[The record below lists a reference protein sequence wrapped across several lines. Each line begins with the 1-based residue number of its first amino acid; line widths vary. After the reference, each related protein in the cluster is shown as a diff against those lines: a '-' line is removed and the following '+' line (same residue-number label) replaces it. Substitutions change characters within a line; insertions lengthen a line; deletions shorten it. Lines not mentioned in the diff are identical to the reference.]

1 MKTIERYKY
10 RAVNIKGR
18 AVRGVLSAL
27 NEVDLYNQLQSGGLE
42 LIQCTSLSKRRTRLL
57 PGFMLGKVK
66 IRDLIQF
73 FIHMEQMQSAGVP
86 LLDALGD
93 IRDGSDSDVMRD
105 MMSEIHRDVRD
116 GSSLSES
123 MEKHTKIFKPL
134 YISLIKAGEDTGDLT
149 SSYLQLEKY
158 LKWMDA
164 MQSKIKKATRYP
176 MVVTVV
182 VIFVVIF
189 MMSFVVPQ
197 IVGFLKYLDI
207 ELPWFTI
214 WLIATSNFFIEP
226 QFYIFYL
233 PIYGSIIVLVVPL
246 AFFGAF
252 IGARNSSEQIAYR
265 IDSLYLR
272 LPVAGNLIRKITIAR
287 YAQTFSALFAS
298 GIDVIKALK
307 ASRETVG
314 NVVLLDAMES
324 VESYV
329 QSGSPLSDSLNAS
342 GEFPSMVVRMVKVG
356 EESGQLSSVL
366 DQVAEFYTK
375 DVDEAIDAL
384 IEMIQ
389 PTLTIILAL
398 IIVWIAAGSLGP
410 IYLNLGNMM
419 DF

>member
-1 MKTIERYKY
+1 M
-10 RAVNIKGR
+10 
-18 AVRGVLSAL
+18 
-27 NEVDLYNQLQSGGLE
+27 YNQLQSGGLE
-42 LIQCTSLSKRRTRLL
+42 LVQCTSLSKRAAKL
-57 PGFMLGKVK
+57 PGLTLNKIK
-66 IRDLIQF
+66 IRDLISF

-86 LLDALGD
+86 LLEALGD
-93 IRDGSDSDVMRD
+93 IRDGSDNDMMRD
-105 MMSEIHRDVRD
+105 IMSEIYRDVRD
-116 GSSLSES
+116 GSSLSEA
-123 MEKHTKIFKPL
+123 MEKHPKIFKPL

-149 SSYLQLEKY
+149 ASYLQLEKY
-158 LKWMDA
+158 LKWVDA

-176 MVVTVV
+176 VIVTVV

-189 MMSFVVPQ
+189 MMSVVVPQ

-226 QFYIFYL
+226 QFSVL
-233 PIYGSIIVLVVPL
+233 GVPIYGTIIVMITPAIIFA
-246 AFFGAF
+246 AFMGV
-252 IGARNSSEQIAYR
+252 RHSSDQAAYR
-265 IDSLYLR
+265 IDSFYLN

-307 ASRETVG
+307 SARETVG
-314 NVVLLDAMES
+314 NLVLLDAMES
-324 VESYV
+324 VETYV
-329 QSGSPLSDSLNAS
+329 QSGSTLSDSLNAS
-342 GEFPSMVVRMVKVG
+342 GEFPSMVVRMVKIG

-384 IEMIQ
+384 IELIQ
-389 PTLTIILAL
+389 PTLTVILAL

>member
-1 MKTIERYKY
+1 MI
-10 RAVNIKGR
+10 
-18 AVRGVLSAL
+18 SAL

-42 LIQCTSLSKRRTRLL
+42 LVQCTSLSKKTTKIPKISLN
-57 PGFMLGKVK
+57 KIK

-93 IRDGSDSDVMRD
+93 IRDGSENDMMRD

-116 GSSLSES
+116 GSSLSEALY
-123 MEKHTKIFKPL
+123 KHPKVFKPL

-149 SSYLQLEKY
+149 ASYLQLEKY
-158 LKWMDA
+158 LKWVDA

-176 MVVTVV
+176 TIVTFVV
-182 VIFVVIF
+182 VFVVIF
-189 MMSFVVPQ
+189 MMSVVVPQ

-226 QFYIFYL
+226 QFHVFGI
-233 PIYGSIIVLVVPL
+233 PIYGTLIFIACPVLL
-246 AFFGAF
+246 FTAF
-252 IGARNSSEQIAYR
+252 IGVRNSSEQMAYR
-265 IDSLYLR
+265 IDSLYLSA
-272 LPVAGNLIRKITIAR
+272 PIAGNLIRKIMIAR

-307 ASRETVG
+307 ASRNTV
-314 NVVLLDAMES
+314 NNMVLLDAMES
-324 VESYV
+324 VENYV
-329 QSGSPLSDSLNAS
+329 QAGSPLSDSFNAS
-342 GEFPSMVVRMVKVG
+342 GEFPSMVVRMVKIG

-389 PTLTIILAL
+389 PALTIILAL
-398 IIVWIAAGSLGP
+398 IIVWIAAGALGP
-410 IYLNLGNMM
+410 IYINLGNMM

>member
-1 MKTIERYKY
+1 VI
-10 RAVNIKGR
+10 
-18 AVRGVLSAL
+18 SAL

-42 LIQCTSLSKRRTRLL
+42 LVQCTSLSKKTTKIPKISLN
-57 PGFMLGKVK
+57 KIK

-93 IRDGSDSDVMRD
+93 IRDGSENDMMRD

-116 GSSLSES
+116 GSSLSEALY
-123 MEKHTKIFKPL
+123 KHPKVFKPL

-149 SSYLQLEKY
+149 ASYLQLEKY
-158 LKWMDA
+158 LKWVDA

-176 MVVTVV
+176 TIVTFVV
-182 VIFVVIF
+182 VFVVIF
-189 MMSFVVPQ
+189 MMSVVVPQ

-226 QFYIFYL
+226 QFHVFGI
-233 PIYGSIIVLVVPL
+233 PIYGTLIFIACPVLL
-246 AFFGAF
+246 FTAF
-252 IGARNSSEQIAYR
+252 IGVRNSSEQMAYR
-265 IDSLYLR
+265 IDSLYLSA
-272 LPVAGNLIRKITIAR
+272 PIAGNLIRKIMIAR

-307 ASRETVG
+307 ASRNTV
-314 NVVLLDAMES
+314 NNMVLLDAMES
-324 VESYV
+324 VENYV
-329 QSGSPLSDSLNAS
+329 QAGSPLSDSFNAS
-342 GEFPSMVVRMVKVG
+342 GEFPSMVVRMVKIG

-389 PTLTIILAL
+389 PALTIILAL
-398 IIVWIAAGSLGP
+398 IIVWIAAGALGP
-410 IYLNLGNMM
+410 IYINLGNMM

>member
-1 MKTIERYKY
+1 VI
-10 RAVNIKGR
+10 
-18 AVRGVLSAL
+18 SAL

-42 LIQCTSLSKRRTRLL
+42 LVQCASLSKKNTKL
-57 PGFMLGKVK
+57 PKFSLNRIKL
-66 IRDLIQF
+66 RDLIQF

-93 IRDGSDSDVMRD
+93 IRDGSENDMMRD

-116 GSSLSES
+116 GSSLSEA
-123 MEKHTKIFKPL
+123 MGKHPKVFKPL
-134 YISLIKAGEDTGDLT
+134 YLSLIKAGEDTGDLT

-158 LKWMDA
+158 LKWLDA

-176 MVVTVV
+176 MIVTFVV
-182 VIFVVIF
+182 VFVVIF
-189 MMSFVVPQ
+189 MMSVVVPQ

-226 QFYIFYL
+226 QLNLFGI
-233 PIYGSIIVLVVPL
+233 PIYGTIVALVLPVF
-246 AFFGAF
+246 FFGAF
-252 IGARNSSEQIAYR
+252 IGVRRSSEQAAYQV
-265 IDSLYLR
+265 DSLYLR
-272 LPVAGNLIRKITIAR
+272 MPVAGNLIRKITIAR

-307 ASRETVG
+307 AARETVS
-314 NVVLLDAMES
+314 NMVLLDAMES
-324 VESYV
+324 VENYV
-329 QSGSPLSDSLNAS
+329 KTGSPLSDSLNAS
-342 GEFPSMVVRMVKVG
+342 GEFPSMVVRMVKIG

-384 IEMIQ
+384 IELIQ

-398 IIVWIAAGSLGP
+398 IIVWIAAGALGP
-410 IYLNLGNMM
+410 IYINLGNMM

>member
-1 MKTIERYKY
+1 MI
-10 RAVNIKGR
+10 
-18 AVRGVLSAL
+18 SAL

-42 LIQCTSLSKRRTRLL
+42 LVQCASLSKKNTKL
-57 PGFMLGKVK
+57 PKFSLNRIKL
-66 IRDLIQF
+66 RDLIQF

-93 IRDGSDSDVMRD
+93 IRDGSENDMMRD

-116 GSSLSES
+116 GSSLSEA
-123 MEKHTKIFKPL
+123 MGKHPKVFKPL
-134 YISLIKAGEDTGDLT
+134 YLSLIKAGEDTGDLT

-158 LKWMDA
+158 LKWLDA

-176 MVVTVV
+176 MIVTFVV
-182 VIFVVIF
+182 VFVVIF
-189 MMSFVVPQ
+189 MMSVVVPQ

-226 QFYIFYL
+226 QLNLFGI
-233 PIYGSIIVLVVPL
+233 PIYGTIVALVLPVF
-246 AFFGAF
+246 FFGAF
-252 IGARNSSEQIAYR
+252 IGVRRSSEQAAYQV
-265 IDSLYLR
+265 DSLYLR
-272 LPVAGNLIRKITIAR
+272 MPVAGNLIRKITIAR

-307 ASRETVG
+307 AARETVS
-314 NVVLLDAMES
+314 NMVLLDAMES
-324 VESYV
+324 VENYV
-329 QSGSPLSDSLNAS
+329 KTGSPLSDSLNAS
-342 GEFPSMVVRMVKVG
+342 GEFPSMVVRMVKIG

-384 IEMIQ
+384 IELIQ

-398 IIVWIAAGSLGP
+398 IIVWIAAGALGP
-410 IYLNLGNMM
+410 IYINLGNMM

>member
-1 MKTIERYKY
+1 VI
-10 RAVNIKGR
+10 
-18 AVRGVLSAL
+18 SAL
-27 NEVDLYNQLQSGGLE
+27 NEVDLYNQLQSGGME
-42 LIQCTSLSKRRTRLL
+42 LVQCSSLSKKNSKL
-57 PGFMLGKVK
+57 PKFSLQKIK
-66 IRDLIQF
+66 IRDLIQL

-93 IRDGSDSDVMRD
+93 IRDGAENDMMRD
-105 MMSEIHRDVRD
+105 MMSEIYRDVRD
-116 GSSLSES
+116 GSSLSEALG
-123 MEKHTKIFKPL
+123 KHPKVFRPL

-158 LKWMDA
+158 LKWVAA

-176 MVVTVV
+176 IITGIVVLL
-182 VIFVVIF
+182 VVIF
-189 MMSFVVPQ
+189 MMSVVVPQ
-197 IVGFLKYLDI
+197 IVGFLQYLDI

-214 WLIATSNFFIEP
+214 WLIATSNFFVEP
-226 QFYIFYL
+226 QFHLLGI
-233 PIYGSIIVLVVPL
+233 PIYGTIIAPLCPALLFGTFILV
-246 AFFGAF
+246 
-252 IGARNSSEQIAYR
+252 RNSSEQMAYQ
-265 IDSLYLR
+265 IDSMYLR
-272 LPVAGNLIRKITIAR
+272 APIAGNLIRKITIAR

-307 ASRETVG
+307 AARETVS
-314 NVVLLDAMES
+314 NMVLLDAMEG

-329 QSGSPLSDSLNAS
+329 QAGSPISDSLNAS
-342 GEFPSMVVRMVKVG
+342 GEFPSMVVRMVKIG

-384 IEMIQ
+384 IEVIQ

-398 IIVWIAAGSLGP
+398 IIVWIAAGALGP
-410 IYLNLGNMM
+410 IYINLGNMM

>member
-1 MKTIERYKY
+1 
-10 RAVNIKGR
+10 
-18 AVRGVLSAL
+18 
-27 NEVDLYNQLQSGGLE
+27 
-42 LIQCTSLSKRRTRLL
+42 
-57 PGFMLGKVK
+57 
-66 IRDLIQF
+66 
-73 FIHMEQMQSAGVP
+73 MEQMQSAGVP

-93 IRDGSDSDVMRD
+93 IRDGAENDMMRD

-116 GSSLSES
+116 GSSLSEALG
-123 MEKHTKIFKPL
+123 KHPKIFKPL
-134 YISLIKAGEDTGDLT
+134 YLSLIKAGEDTGDLT

-158 LKWMDA
+158 LKWVDA

-176 MVVTVV
+176 MIVAFV
-182 VIFVVIF
+182 VICVVIF
-189 MMSFVVPQ
+189 MMSIVVPQ

-226 QFYIFYL
+226 QFHIL
-233 PIYGSIIVLVVPL
+233 GIPVYGTIIVLLCPFL
-246 AFFGAF
+246 LFGTF
-252 IGARNSSEQIAYR
+252 IGVRNASEQTAYR
-265 IDSLYLR
+265 IDSMYLKA
-272 LPVAGNLIRKITIAR
+272 PVAGNLIRKITIAR

-307 ASRETVG
+307 ASRETVS
-314 NVVLLDAMES
+314 NMVLLDAMES

-329 QSGSPLSDSLNAS
+329 QAGSPISDSLNAS
-342 GEFPSMVVRMVKVG
+342 GEFPSMVVRMVKIG

-384 IEMIQ
+384 IELIQ